1 MDSIMLLQVSQ
12 SVIEKSAEMSEK
24 DPHGAII
31 TLVSVCVVFTALVIL
46 YFAYT
51 FVGKAVNGEM
61 DWKSFFRWFSRKPSY
76 VLPNCNMVGPSA
88 KTDSPTAEEAAAIVL
103 ALDQELN
110 GEAYAAIGL
119 ALHQYL
125 NDTVHDMESYI
136 ITIKRKK

>member
-1 MDSIMLLQVSQ
+1 MNGFILLQASQ
-12 SVIEKSAEMSEK
+12 TVAEKSADMLEK

-31 TLVSVCVVFTALVIL
+31 TLVSVTVVFIALVIL

-51 FVGKAVNGEM
+51 LIGKISSGQFKLPE
-61 DWKSFFRWFSRKPSY
+61 RKRKYKASK
-76 VLPNCNMVGPSA
+76 G
-88 KTDSPTAEEAAAIVL
+88 SPDAEIAAAIAM
-103 ALDQELN
+103 ALDQEIN

-136 ITIKRKK
+136 ITIKRK